1 LSKYRSTIR
10 GKEKKSCKRV
20 IANSE
25 LALQNEE
32 KKELLNCILPR
43 TINRGRT
50 SDSTGELRQ
59 LNEELEQQT
68 QNLKQQQEEL
78 QMTNDELEEQTQ
90 P

>member
-1 LSKYRSTIR
+1 LAFQNEE
-10 GKEKKSCKRV
+10 KEKRAAELELHK
-20 IANSE
+20 E
-25 LALQNEE
+25 LAFQNEE
-32 KKELLNCILPR
+32 KKRAAELHTPIKNYPIKGELQIQQE
-43 TINRGRT
+43 
-50 SDSTGELRQ
+50 ELRQ